1 MLKQPFT
8 AIVSGPTGCGKTT
21 FIAKLIRNSTSLISP
36 PPTSILYCYGAWQ
49 EEFNDFEGVEF
60 NEGLP
65 DKTHLLNGRLIII
78 DDLMSEAD
86 QRVESLFTKHSHHLN
101 VLIIFI
107 SPNFFNKYM
116 RTITL
121 NAHYL
126 FLFKS
131 LETCRKLVIWGHRCI
146 CRKQSFSSTY
156 FTMQSKSRLRVSLS
170 I

>member
-8 AIVSGPTGCGKTT
+8 AIVSGSTGCGKTT

-86 QRVESLFTKHSHHLN
+86 QRVESLFTKHSHHSN
-101 VLIIFI
+101 VSIIFI
-107 SPNFFNKYM
+107 FQNF
-116 RTITL
+116 
-121 NAHYL
+121 
-126 FLFKS
+126 
-131 LETCRKLVIWGHRCI
+131 
-146 CRKQSFSSTY
+146 
-156 FTMQSKSRLRVSLS
+156 
-170 I
+170 